1 MLIGG
6 VLFML
11 ATMERMEILHCADEL
26 AQMVIQSEIGEN
38 YLIKLYKLQ
47 NDVEAQA
54 KIKAFTSMKE
64 RFEEV
69 QRFGRYHPDY
79 KYVNLETRTRKREM
93 DMHPSVIEFKQAENM
108 LQEVLD
114 QISVIVA
121 SSVSQHIK
129 TPGGNPFFE
138 SGCSSGSCGTGG
150 GCGCS

>member
-1 MLIGG
+1 MI
-6 VLFML
+6 
-11 ATMERMEILHCADEL
+11 ATLEKVEILQCADEL
-26 AQMVIQSEIGEN
+26 SQMIIQSEIGEN
-38 YLIKLYKLQ
+38 YFISLYKLQ
-47 NDVEAQA
+47 NDKEAQK
-54 KIKAFTSMKE
+54 KIKDFTVMKE

-93 DMHPSVIEFKQAENM
+93 DLHPSIIEFKKAENQ

-121 SSVSQHIK
+121 HSVSKYVK

>member
-1 MLIGG
+1 
-6 VLFML
+6 ML
-11 ATMERMEILHCADEL
+11 ATMERLEILNCADEL
-26 AQMVIQSEIGEN
+26 AQMIVTSEIGEN
-38 YLIKLYKLQ
+38 YLLSLYKLQ
-47 NDVEAQA
+47 NDTDAQA
-54 KIKAFTSMKE
+54 KIKSFTSMKE

-93 DMHPSVIEFKQAENM
+93 DMHPSVIEFKKAENA
-108 LQEVLD
+108 LQEILD
-114 QISVIVA
+114 QVSVIIA
-121 SSVSQHIK
+121 RSVSLHIK